1 MLVDLHA
8 HYAMHLVPEDQ
19 QTHEL
24 LTSWPSQRLRA
35 RIVDLISRWRNYEG
49 PGGEPGVT
57 VKLMRDGEVGVVLS
71 MLYLPFD
78 EIDFGKKHRDPPE
91 NAYFKRL
98 TGQLDLVERDLVSNP
113 NATVV
118 SSDAEL
124 QAAHKAGK
132 IAFVHAVEGA
142 FHLGGDEA
150 HIRQN
155 VGELA
160 TLGVAY
166 ITVAHLFNRGVAVVA
181 PALPFLRDWQ
191 YKLLFPQG
199 RTGLSQL
206 GRAAV
211 DAMVDNHVLVD
222 ITHMSESSIADT
234 FDLLNARD
242 PERRIPLLASH
253 VACRMNG
260 LDYNV
265 SDETIRR
272 VADRKGVLGVIDCQH
287 YIEDGLRQTE
297 SFEESFE
304 LICTH
309 INHIRKVTDS
319 FDHVAIGSDLD
330 GYIKPALTGI
340 EHMGKMKRLQKALG
354 DRYGPE
360 VARKICSENALRLL
374 RATWSA

>member
-1 MLVDLHA
+1 M
-8 HYAMHLVPEDQ
+8 
-19 QTHEL
+19 
-24 LTSWPSQRLRA
+24 
-35 RIVDLISRWRNYEG
+35 G
-49 PGGEPGVT
+49 
-57 VKLMRDGEVGVVLS
+57 DGEVGVVLS

-98 TGQLDLVERDLVSNP
+98 TDQLEQVERDLSSNP
-113 NATVV
+113 RAAVV
-118 SSDAEL
+118 SSYDEL
-124 QAAHKAGK
+124 TAAHDAGK
-132 IAFVHAVEGA
+132 VAFVHAVEGA
-142 FHLGGDEA
+142 FHLGGEEA
-150 HIRQN
+150 RIREN
-155 VGELA
+155 VADLA
-160 TLGVAY
+160 RRGVVY
-166 ITVAHLFNRGVAVVA
+166 ITVAHLFNRGVAAVA

-211 DAMVDNHVLVD
+211 DAMIDNHVLVD

-242 PERRIPLLASH
+242 AGQQIPLLASH
-253 VACRMNG
+253 IACRMNG
-260 LDYNV
+260 LDYNL
-265 SDETIRR
+265 SDETITR

-297 SFEESFE
+297 SFEDSFE

-319 FDHVAIGSDLD
+319 FDYVAIGSDLD

-354 DRYGPE
+354 DRYGPV
-360 VARKICSENALRLL
+360 VARKICSDNALRVL